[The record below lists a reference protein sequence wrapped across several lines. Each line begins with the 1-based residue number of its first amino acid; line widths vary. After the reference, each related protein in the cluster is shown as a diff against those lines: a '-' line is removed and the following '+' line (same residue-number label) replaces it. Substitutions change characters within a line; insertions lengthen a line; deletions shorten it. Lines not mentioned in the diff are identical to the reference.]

1 MKDDNNKEWSEIM
14 CYKFNELGSKAK
26 EKAINNHRYD
36 DLAEYIREFNPS
48 TEEINYITSDIYVS
62 DFLQENGFLFDV
74 AGNDW

>member
-14 CYKFNELGSKAK
+14 CYFNELGSKAK

-48 TEEINYITSDIYVS
+48 TEEIIYIISDEYVA
-62 DFLQENGFLFDV
+62 DFLQDNEFLFDEF
-74 AGNDW
+74 GNDW

>member
-36 DLAEYIREFNPS
+36 DLAEYIREFKPS
-48 TEEINYITSDIYVS
+48 TEEIIYIISDEYVA
-62 DFLQENGFLFDV
+62 DFLQDNEFLFDEF
-74 AGNDW
+74 GNDW